1 MRRLL
6 LAAALGLACGPVV
19 ADAAAL
25 ALDDRLTQEAIRVGQ
40 RSITS
45 EVFDSE
51 WRVGN
56 AAGEGVLVYTPFHRI
71 ALAARHSAF
80 KNQVL
85 KPSEPEKILKEQG
98 DRLLLWAFLK
108 GDREDFARHYTPRLM
123 VGEREIEPS
132 FVQNERLA
140 VRHESGHFL
149 ARCVY
154 GFPTKNLTGASRLL
168 LTVRDP
174 EGKDVSRFTIDLST
188 MR

>member
-1 MRRLL
+1 VTRVV
-6 LAAALGLACGPVV
+6 LAAMLVV
-19 ADAAAL
+19 VCAPPSGHAAAL
-25 ALDDRLTQEAIRVGQ
+25 ALNDRLTQEAIRVGQ

-45 EVFDSE
+45 EVFDAE

-56 AAGEGVLVYTPFHRI
+56 ASGDSVLVYTPFHRV

-98 DRLLLWAFLK
+98 DRLLLWAYLK
-108 GDREDFARHYTPRLM
+108 GDKEDFARYYVPRLL
-123 VGEREIEPS
+123 VGAREIEPS
-132 FVQNERLA
+132 FVQNERSA
-140 VRHESGHFL
+140 VRDDAGHFV

-154 GFPTKNLTGASRLL
+154 GFPIKDITGASRVVLS
-168 LTVRDP
+168 VRDP

>member
-1 MRRLL
+1 MRAL
-6 LAAALGLACGPVV
+6 LAALLIVACASPS
-19 ADAAAL
+19 AAAAAL
-25 ALDDRLTQEAIRVGQ
+25 ALDERLTQEAIRVGQ

-45 EVFDSE
+45 EVFDAE

-56 AAGEGVLVYTPFHRI
+56 DAGDSVLVYTPFHRI

-85 KPSEPEKILKEQG
+85 KPSEPERILKENG
-98 DRLLLWAFLK
+98 DRLVLWTYLK
-108 GDREDFARHYTPRLM
+108 GGREDFARYYVPRLF
-123 VGEREIEPS
+123 VGEREIEPA
-132 FVQNERLA
+132 FVQNERTA
-140 VRHESGHFL
+140 VRDDAGRFV

-154 GFPTKNLTGASRLL
+154 GFPIKELTGSSRLL
-168 LTVRDP
+168 LAVRDA